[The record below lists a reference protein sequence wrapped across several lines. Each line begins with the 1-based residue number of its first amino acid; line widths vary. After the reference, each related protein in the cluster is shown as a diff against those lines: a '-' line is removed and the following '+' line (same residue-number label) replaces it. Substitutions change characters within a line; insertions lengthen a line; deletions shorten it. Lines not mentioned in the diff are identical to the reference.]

1 MNRTMLRMVTGL
13 LWLMSTL
20 AIAKPAPPEALNK
33 AEAAMMARNYPQARQ
48 WLSQVDSNALEG
60 EQLGHY
66 QCIAGELTARL
77 DRNFDTGKRMM
88 EAGLDKL
95 RHHTPRAPLVRC
107 LIQMSNLY
115 FYIGYMPESIAVS
128 EQSVKLA
135 RQIKDKKLLASALA
149 TLGSSYREFHLDGKA
164 EPILNKTI
172 ALSRQTHNN
181 RALVYALSD
190 LASIRQS
197 MGKPYI
203 DLAAQ
208 ASDIAAQSN
217 DVTVKARAAFSL
229 AYLMSQEKQY
239 SQATDALLSVYGL
252 LAHSDQTNW
261 WGIAASN
268 LAETYLALG
277 QLDEAEY
284 YIKVALREEKKAR
297 LVYQRMAAL
306 LLASKIAQKQGHPAQ
321 AIGYLQTLITLQTS
335 DSSPVQLAR
344 VAKAH
349 KALALLLSGVAA
361 VSHWQAYATL
371 MDERLALLQK
381 AKHDVE
387 LRLLKASQAPAK
399 PAPPVPTPLAPRWL
413 WLVALLAAAG
423 LGSSAVLLWRRR
435 PVPSSLPKRPHSGL
449 PYGEETFTRLAQHL
463 PSATRLRVRYLSP
476 VFCQQPFYSTGY
488 QTGAGMQKAM
498 AEALQAA
505 FPEAL
510 FIGEPDSF
518 HYLVVLPEAEAPL
531 GQDVFTALYAQLQQQ
546 VPGLNGL
553 HILELD
559 FPLFPHLTRVTELAP
574 LSELLLLGL
583 QLARTQGRQSWLR
596 LRALPMAA
604 DAFTQTNVRQALIN
618 ELARGYL
625 RIEAGTPAP
634 LTRAPDWAALLGEQK

>member
-1 MNRTMLRMVTGL
+1 
-13 LWLMSTL
+13 
-20 AIAKPAPPEALNK
+20 
-33 AEAAMMARNYPQARQ
+33 
-48 WLSQVDSNALEG
+48 
-60 EQLGHY
+60 
-66 QCIAGELTARL
+66 
-77 DRNFDTGKRMM
+77 
-88 EAGLDKL
+88 
-95 RHHTPRAPLVRC
+95 
-107 LIQMSNLY
+107 
-115 FYIGYMPESIAVS
+115 
-128 EQSVKLA
+128 
-135 RQIKDKKLLASALA
+135 
-149 TLGSSYREFHLDGKA
+149 
-164 EPILNKTI
+164 
-172 ALSRQTHNN
+172 
-181 RALVYALSD
+181 
-190 LASIRQS
+190 
-197 MGKPYI
+197 MG
-203 DLAAQ
+203 
-208 ASDIAAQSN
+208 
-217 DVTVKARAAFSL
+217 
-229 AYLMSQEKQY
+229 
-239 SQATDALLSVYGL
+239 
-252 LAHSDQTNW
+252 
-261 WGIAASN
+261 
-268 LAETYLALG
+268 
-277 QLDEAEY
+277 
-284 YIKVALREEKKAR
+284 
-297 LVYQRMAAL
+297 AL

-399 PAPPVPTPLAPRWL
+399 PAPPAPTPLAPGWL

-476 VFCQQPFYSTGY
+476 VFRQQPFYSTGY

-634 LTRAPDWAALLGEQK
+634 LTRAPDWAALLGESS

>member
-1 MNRTMLRMVTGL
+1 MRL
-13 LWLMSTL
+13 LLLTL
-20 AIAKPAPPEALNK
+20 LLVAAPLWASPQSSEPDALNK
-33 AEAAMMARNYPQARQ
+33 AEAAMMARTWPEARQ

-60 EQLGHY
+60 ESLGQY

-77 DRNFDTGKRMM
+77 DRNFDVAKRMM
-88 EAGLDKL
+88 QAGLDKL
-95 RHHTPRAPLVRC
+95 KQKSLSRPYIRCMTAMVR
-107 LIQMSNLY
+107 LQMHL
-115 FYIGYMPESIAVS
+115 GLMPEAIMYARRAVTSARALGDQSMLARAVS
-128 EQSVKLA
+128 VLGNAYENFHLYSEAEPVLEEAINLA
-135 RQIKDKKLLASALA
+135 RK
-149 TLGSSYREFHLDGKA
+149 
-164 EPILNKTI
+164 
-172 ALSRQTHNN
+172 THNTFVLID
-181 RALVYALSD
+181 ALTDYTE
-190 LASIRQS
+190 IRKRL
-197 MGKPYI
+197 GKPYLSFAI
-203 DLAAQ
+203 QARGLAEQSNSVWIKAKAAFTLAQ
-208 ASDIAAQSN
+208 AMEDAG
-217 DVTVKARAAFSL
+217 
-229 AYLMSQEKQY
+229 QY
-239 SQATDALLSVYGL
+239 SQAIDAVLSVYDV
-252 LAHSDQTNW
+252 LAHSSETGW
-261 WGIAASN
+261 WGTAASN
-268 LAETYLALG
+268 LAEYYLKIKK
-277 QLDEAEY
+277 LDEAEY
-284 YIKVALREEKKAR
+284 YIKVALREEKRAK
-297 LVYQRMAAL
+297 LIDQRMGAL
-306 LLASKIAQKQGHPAQ
+306 LLASEIAQKQGHPAQ

-349 KALALLLSGVAA
+349 KELALLLSGVAA
-361 VSHWQAYATL
+361 ALHWQAYATL

-399 PAPPVPTPLAPRWL
+399 PAPPAPTPLAPRWL
-413 WLVALLAAAG
+413 WIVALLAAAG

-476 VFCQQPFYSTGY
+476 VFRQQPFYSTGY

-531 GQDVFTALYAQLQQQ
+531 GQDVFTALYAKLQQQ

-553 HILELD
+553 HVLELD

-625 RIEAGTPAP
+625 RIEVGTPAP
-634 LTRAPDWAALLGEQK
+634 LTGAPNWAALLGEQK